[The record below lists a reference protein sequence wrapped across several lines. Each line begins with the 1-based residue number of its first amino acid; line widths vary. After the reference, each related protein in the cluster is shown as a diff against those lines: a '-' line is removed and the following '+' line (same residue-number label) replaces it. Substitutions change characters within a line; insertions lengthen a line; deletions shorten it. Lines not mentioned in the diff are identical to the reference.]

1 MAFSNFPG
9 DMKMVTVSGAQKG
22 VGKTALAEILLNNLP
37 GFAAIKITM
46 TDIYTSVSDDEK
58 DIMLPNTDTFR
69 MKKSGAEKVVW
80 VKATNE
86 LLQNAMEQAFR
97 KIRNYK
103 GVLIEGNSIL
113 EYVNPA
119 LAFFVINGS
128 IDNMKP
134 SRIRALKKADICVV
148 NQKKGSACNDATLTK
163 IKSINRKI
171 NILSFNFL
179 TADHTNNEDIKKLKT
194 HLLYMLSY

>member
-1 MAFSNFPG
+1 
-9 DMKMVTVSGAQKG
+9 MVTVSGAQKG

-46 TDIYTSVSDDEK
+46 TDLYTSISDDEK
-58 DIMLPNTDTFR
+58 DIMFPDTDTFR

-80 VKATNE
+80 VKATDE
-86 LLQNAMEQAFR
+86 LLQDAMEQAFG
-97 KIRNYK
+97 KISNYK

-113 EYVNPA
+113 EYVNPT

-148 NQKKGSACNDATLTK
+148 NQKKGSAFNDATLTK
-163 IKSINRKI
+163 IKSINLKV

-179 TADHTNNEDIKKLKT
+179 TADHKNNEDIKKLKMY
-194 HLLYMLSY
+194 LMNMLYI